1 MSEPHNKDVQ
11 GHLKWCFDSLES
23 QDVELSSEQR
33 SKHVNN
39 RRGNIQSSSLY
50 YLYPVAISTDSLINC
65 WWTEESLGEH
75 DTCEEAYN
83 KRMTIES
90 LNDVCLLETHSFVSV
105 KMHDAVHDVAVCI
118 AMG

>member
-39 RRGNIQSSSLY
+39 RR
-50 YLYPVAISTDSLINC
+50 
-65 WWTEESLGEH
+65 EESLGEH